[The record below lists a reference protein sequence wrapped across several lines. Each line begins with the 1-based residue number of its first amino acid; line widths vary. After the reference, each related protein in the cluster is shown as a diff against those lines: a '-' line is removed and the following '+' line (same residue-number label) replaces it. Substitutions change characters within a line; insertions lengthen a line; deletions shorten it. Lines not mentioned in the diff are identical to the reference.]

1 MDFKSIAIKFLDR
14 VKALRPLDL
23 VIISIV
29 LIALIVGTLTFV
41 GKRATAES
49 QTVANAK
56 VEIEVLFKGI
66 TVRSSNVPFV
76 EGEDTFI
83 TIRNVPYTK
92 LKIKTVEYQR
102 KKTIIPTMN
111 PKQQF
116 VVVDDVSAPFQY
128 DFLVSVVD
136 DAKIT
141 KDGAVVGGNKIKIGL
156 PVSLEGR
163 AYRFNG
169 VVSNVSVIQEPNTEE
184 NSDLTDEVHENND
197 VQ

>member
-1 MDFKSIAIKFLDR
+1 MDFKSLVLKILENLRK
-14 VKALRPLDL
+14 LRPLDIFL
-23 VIISIV
+23 ISIILV
-29 LIALIVGTLTFV
+29 AMVIGFLTVV
-41 GKRATAES
+41 GKRATADS
-49 QTVANAK
+49 QTEANAK

-66 TVRSSNVPFV
+66 TVRSSNTPFV
-76 EGEDTFI
+76 EGEETFI

-92 LKIKTVEYQR
+92 LKIKSVDFQR
-102 KKTIIPTMN
+102 KKVIIPTMN

-163 AYRFNG
+163 DYRFNG
-169 VVSNVSVIQEPNTEE
+169 VVSNISISNEPAKEE
-184 NSDLTDEVHENND
+184 NSDLTNEVHENND